1 MEEKKTRK
9 QKKIRKNIENIC
21 ELNKRCVKKLIKEYI
36 YIALGCLVMAVGV
49 SQFLL
54 PNELSTGGFSGIA
67 IIVYYLTNYPMGTIM
82 LILNIPLLLIAYFK
96 VGKQLFIRS
105 IYGTVLFSVFVDILD
120 QINPLTQDKFLAC
133 IYGGILMGVGTAV
146 ILKFNSL

>member
-1 MEEKKTRK
+1 MVEKKTRK

-21 ELNKRCVKKLIKEYI
+21 ELNKRCAKKMIKEYI
-36 YIALGCLVMAVGV
+36 YIAFGCLAMAVGV

-67 IIVYYLTNYPMGTIM
+67 IIVYYLTNYPMGTTM

-96 VGKQLFIRS
+96 VGKQLFARS
-105 IYGTVLFSVFVDILD
+105 IYGTVLFSVFVELLD
-120 QINPLTQDKFLAC
+120 RTDPS
-133 IYGGILMGVGTAV
+133 GPTAP
-146 ILKFNSL
+146 